1 MQAKKSSEETEPTG
15 KMSQVTLLEPHITNK
30 TGDNSGLGQGV
41 MWDEPLTFLWT
52 TLFPLMGMAWGRA

>member
-41 MWDEPLTFLWT
+41 M
-52 TLFPLMGMAWGRA
+52 